1 MIWKIQD
8 IVEIATMKSVN
19 GHFARIS
26 VAVCAMIGI
35 FALMSVVIWMTI
47 MLVGIK
53 PLTTFKNRAI
63 I

>member
-1 MIWKIQD
+1 
-8 IVEIATMKSVN
+8 MKSAN

-53 PLTTFKNRAI
+53 PLTTSKNRAI